1 MIRHYLKLI
10 WNRKR
15 SNLLITVEIF
25 FSFLVVFAV
34 VATAAYFANNY
45 RRPLGFA
52 IDDVWVVNVDAK
64 LPESLVSEDEAAA
77 VVETRRQLDLALREF
92 AEVREVA
99 GAFAVPYGNSRW
111 GNSTKVNGRNVDYTM
126 NGVTDG
132 FAAVLGLSLVQGRW
146 FGRDDDATSWDPVA
160 INEQLAAAIF
170 GAADPIGRTF
180 PQEEPEAGGKQRE
193 WRVVGV
199 FREYRQDGELALPE
213 NYVMIRARPGGI
225 ESGPALGRLAI
236 KVQPGTTA
244 AFEERLVRRMQA
256 VAKNWS
262 FEVKPA
268 VEMRAER
275 LRNTLTPLIAGAIVA
290 GFLLLMVAFGLTG
303 VVWQSVT
310 QRTREIGLRRAK
322 GATIPDIRRQILGEL
337 AVVTTLAVL
346 PGALIA
352 AQLPILGVVQGV
364 TAGVFA
370 SSLVISAL
378 CIYLVTLASAWYPSR
393 MSTKLSP
400 AEALHYE

>member
-34 VATAAYFANNY
+34 VATAAYYANNY
-45 RRPLGFA
+45 RRPLGFS

-64 LPESLVSEDEAAA
+64 LPESRVSEDAAAA
-77 VVETRRQLDLALREF
+77 VVETRRQLHLALREL

-99 GAFAVPYGNSRW
+99 GAFTVPYGNSRW
-111 GNSTKVNGRNVDYTM
+111 VSSTKVDGRTVEYTM

-146 FGRDDDATSWDPVA
+146 FGRDDDAASWDPVA
-160 INEQLAAAIF
+160 INEQLAAALF
-170 GAADPIGRTF
+170 GAADPIGQTF

-213 NYVMIRARPGGI
+213 NYMMIRARPDAI

-275 LRNTLTPLIAGAIVA
+275 LRNTLTPLIAGGIVA
-290 GFLLLMVAFGLTG
+290 GFLLLMVALGLTG

-322 GATIPDIRRQILGEL
+322 GATIPDIRAQILGEL
-337 AVVTTLAVL
+337 VVMSTIAVL
-346 PGALIA
+346 LGAAIVI
-352 AQLPILGVVQGV
+352 QLPLLKLVAGV
-364 TAGVFA
+364 TAGVYA
-370 SSLVISAL
+370 ASLVISAL
-378 CIYLVTLASAWYPSR
+378 GIYLLILTCAWYPSR
-393 MSTKLSP
+393 MATSISP